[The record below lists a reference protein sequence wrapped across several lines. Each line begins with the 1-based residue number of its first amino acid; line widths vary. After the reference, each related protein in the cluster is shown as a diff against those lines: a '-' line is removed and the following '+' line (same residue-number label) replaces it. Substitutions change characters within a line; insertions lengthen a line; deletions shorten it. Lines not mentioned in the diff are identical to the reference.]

1 VALRKPLREALQSEV
16 VVPIVIDQ
24 EEIAMRAIQITQFGK
39 PEDVLR
45 LVDLPEPPAPS
56 AGEVKVAVE
65 FSPLNWHD
73 LVLVSGALLQP
84 PLPRVV
90 GNEGVARIVEIGSG
104 VDTVEVGDLVVLPLL
119 AGAWR
124 ERLLLPAEGL
134 FPLPEGSVEQFSMV
148 GGNPATAGLILSEFT
163 TLAPGDWIAQ
173 NAANSGVGRS
183 LIALAKARGLRTINL
198 ARDTSTFAALTASGA
213 DIVHLDDSSAA
224 EDVRREIGDARIALA
239 VDSVGGDGVGRLV
252 DLLSDGGWLVTY
264 AAATGQPM
272 SINAMSLIGKH
283 LTVRGLSVGTFDYA
297 TEVLPVIREA
307 APLVASGAL
316 FVPVA
321 AVFELDD
328 IHAAVEQLVRGGKVL
343 LKVAKS

>member
-1 VALRKPLREALQSEV
+1 V
-16 VVPIVIDQ
+16 
-24 EEIAMRAIQITQFGK
+24 RAIQITQFGK

-45 LVDLPEPPAPS
+45 LVDLPEPPAPG

-84 PLPRVV
+84 PLPVV
-90 GNEGVARIVEIGSG
+90 LGNEGVARIVEIGSG
-104 VDTVEVGDLVVLPLL
+104 VETVEVGDLVVLPLL

-148 GGNPATAGLILSEFT
+148 GGNPATAGLILSEYT
-163 TLAPGDWIAQ
+163 TLGQGDWVVQ

-183 LIALAKARGLRTINL
+183 LIALAKARGCRTINF
-198 ARDTSTFAALTASGA
+198 AREESVFADLTASGA
-213 DIVHLDDSSAA
+213 DIVHLDDSSAV

-239 VDSVGGDGVGRLV
+239 VDSVGGDRVGRLV

-264 AAATGQPM
+264 AAATGHPM
-272 SINAMSLIGKH
+272 SINAMSLIGKQ
-283 LTVRGLSVGTFDYA
+283 LTVRGFSVGTFDYA
-297 TEVLPVIREA
+297 TKVLPVIREA

-316 FVPVA
+316 SVPVA
-321 AVFELDD
+321 AVFDLGD
-328 IHAAVEQLVRGGKVL
+328 IHSAVQRLELGGKIL
-343 LKVAKS
+343 LKVAES